1 MLLLFSL
8 ALDLGRSLDELLETL
23 LHYSASVECVP
34 DLMRSLVDNVPADEV
49 VSEGS
54 QILLLS
60 LPLRVRLD
68 FDTTGDDHKR
78 GVGALDVP
86 SRRDLV
92 FGKTISDK
100 VLLELRL
107 DVFARLVC
115 VAAVDTVFTGA
126 ALEERACETDGAD
139 W

>member
-1 MLLLFSL
+1 MLLLLSL
-8 ALDLGRSLDELLETL
+8 TLDLGGGLDELLEAL
-23 LHYSASVECVP
+23 LHDSASVECVP

-49 VSEGS
+49 VSESS

-68 FDTTGDDHKR
+68 LDTTGDDHKR
-78 GVGALDVP
+78 SVGALDVP
-86 SRRDLV
+86 SRRDFVL
-92 FGKTISDK
+92 GKTVSDK

-115 VAAVDTVFTGA
+115 VAAVDTVFTGT
-126 ALEERACETDGAD
+126 ALEERACETDSAN